1 MSDALVRAVGW
12 PATILHGDA
21 AVYDRWRW
29 VRDNLAA
36 GPVRTLDAG
45 CGSGAFSLYA
55 ARRGNRVLG
64 LSFDR
69 ENHDKAV
76 RRASVL
82 GLKNVEFRVGDLRR
96 LHEFGEELGTFDQVI
111 CLETIEHI
119 LDDQKLVTDL
129 AARLNPGGR
138 LLLTTPYKHYKPL
151 LGDHLSEGEDGGH
164 VRYGYTR
171 DELEALFTRAGLV
184 VEREEYLSGWVTQRL
199 INLFRRL
206 GRVSPAIGWAVTLP
220 LRAAQVVDRP
230 VTNALSY
237 PYLSVA
243 LVGVKR
249 A

>member
-1 MSDALVRAVGW
+1 MSDALVRVVGW
-12 PATILHGDA
+12 PATILHGDP

-29 VRDNLAA
+29 VRDTLAP

-69 ENHDKAV
+69 ENHDKAC
-76 RRASVL
+76 RRAAM
-82 GLKNVEFRVGDLRR
+82 LKLENVEFRVGDLRR
-96 LHEFGEELGTFDQVI
+96 LDQFGAELGTFDQI
-111 CLETIEHI
+111 LCLETIEHI

-138 LLLTTPYKHYKPL
+138 LLMTTPYKHYKPL
-151 LGDHLSEGEDGGH
+151 LGDRLSEAEDGGH

-171 DELEALFTRAGLV
+171 AELEALFTAAGL
-184 VEREEYLSGWVTQRL
+184 ELQSEQYLSGWVTQRL
-199 INLFRRL
+199 INTFRRL
-206 GRVSPAIGWAVTLP
+206 GRISSPLAWACTLP
-220 LRAAQVVDRP
+220 LRAGQVLDRAL
-230 VTNALSY
+230 TNALAY

-243 LVGVKR
+243 VVGVKR
-249 A
+249 R

>member
-1 MSDALVRAVGW
+1 MSDALVRVVGW

-21 AVYDRWRW
+21 AVFDRWRW

-76 RRASVL
+76 RRAAML
-82 GLKNVEFRVGDLRR
+82 GLTNVEFRVGDLRR
-96 LHEFGEELGTFDQVI
+96 LDEFGGELGTFDQII

-151 LGDHLSEGEDGGH
+151 LGDRLSEVEDGGH

-171 DELEALFTRAGLV
+171 DELEALFTRAGLA

-206 GRVSPAIGWAVTLP
+206 GRVSPALGWALTLP
-220 LRAAQVVDRP
+220 LRAGQAVDRP
-230 VTNALSY
+230 LTNALSY

-249 A
+249 G